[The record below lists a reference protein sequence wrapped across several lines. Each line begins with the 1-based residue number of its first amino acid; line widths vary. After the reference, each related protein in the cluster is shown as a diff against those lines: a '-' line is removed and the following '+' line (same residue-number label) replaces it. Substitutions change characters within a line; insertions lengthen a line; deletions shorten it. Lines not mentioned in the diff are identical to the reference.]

1 MFNIGRSELAG
12 LSALLLVVLVLF
24 GLTTPRFWS
33 LATFQ
38 SMTFQIPELGLLTL
52 AMLIPILSGG
62 LNLAITFIANIAGL
76 TMAWVLQ
83 SFGGPEAGSLAFII
97 AIVAALGVGA
107 LIGWLMGVI
116 VAYTNAHPILVS
128 LAFMIFLHGIGEYL
142 TRGGDISGFPLF
154 VATMGHGTVAG
165 LPVPLLL
172 FAFCALVWHILLTRT
187 PLGFSIHMIGS
198 NQRASHYAGID
209 TKRVLTLIYTLSGL
223 MCAVAGIV
231 MLARFNSVRVG
242 HGEAYLL
249 ITVLACF
256 LGGVDPFG
264 GFGRTV
270 SVVIALVTLQV
281 IATGL
286 NLLGAN
292 QHLATALWGAFL
304 VMVMVVR
311 WLWTRYRPKEI
322 YDRDRGRPRGPA
334 PPTPPGIRVRTKAV
348 R

>member
-1 MFNIGRSELAG
+1 MRALLRAGHGELLG
-12 LSALLLVVLVLF
+12 LGALLLTVLALF
-24 GLTTPRFWS
+24 GLTTPRFLSWP
-33 LATFQ
+33 TFQ
-38 SMTFQIPELGLLTL
+38 SMAFQIPELGLLTL

-76 TMAWVLQ
+76 TMAWILQ
-83 SFGGPEAGSLAFII
+83 SFGGPEAGSLAFLL
-97 AIVAALGVGA
+97 AVFAALGVGA

-128 LAFMIFLHGIGEYL
+128 LAFMIFLRGIAEYL
-142 TRGGDISGFPLF
+142 TRGGDISGLPPF
-154 VATMGHGTVAG
+154 VATIGHGTVLG
-165 LPVPLLL
+165 LPIPLIL
-172 FAFCALVWHILLTRT
+172 FAICALAWHILLTRT
-187 PLGFSIHMIGS
+187 PLGFGVHMIGS
-198 NQRASHYAGID
+198 NLEASRYSGID
-209 TKRVLTLIYTLSGL
+209 TRRVLTLIYTLSGL
-223 MCAVAGIV
+223 MCAIAGIV

-270 SVVIALVTLQV
+270 SVVIALITLQV

-292 QHLATALWGAFL
+292 QHLATGLWGAFL
-304 VMVMVVR
+304 VLVMVVR
-311 WLWTRYRPKEI
+311 WLWTRYRPLEI
-322 YDRDRGRPRGPA
+322 E
-334 PPTPPGIRVRTKAV
+334 TPQ
-348 R
+348 

>member
-1 MFNIGRSELAG
+1 MRSLLKAGQGELLG
-12 LSALLLVVLVLF
+12 LGALLVTVLVVF
-24 GLTTPRFWS
+24 GLTTPRFFS
-33 LATFQ
+33 FPTFQ
-38 SMTFQIPELGLLTL
+38 SMAFQIPELGLLTL

-62 LNLAITFIANIAGL
+62 LNLAITFMANICGL

-83 SFGGPEAGSLAFII
+83 SLGGPDAGALAFLI
-97 AIVAALGVGA
+97 AVLAALGVGA

-128 LAFMIFLHGIGEYL
+128 LAFMIFLRGIGEYL
-142 TRGGDISGFPLF
+142 TRGGDISGFPGF
-154 VATMGHGTVAG
+154 VATIGHGTLLG
-165 LPVPLLL
+165 LPIPLLL
-172 FAFCALVWHILLTRT
+172 FALSALAWHVLLTRT

-198 NQRASHYAGID
+198 NLEASRYAGID
-209 TKRVLTLIYTLSGL
+209 TRRVLTLIYTLSGV

-264 GFGRTV
+264 GFGRTI
-270 SVVIALVTLQV
+270 SVVIALITLQV

-292 QHLATALWGAFL
+292 QHLATGLWGGFL
-304 VMVMVVR
+304 VVVMVVR
-311 WLWTRYRPKEI
+311 WFWTRYRPAHLDKRE
-322 YDRDRGRPRGPA
+322 
-334 PPTPPGIRVRTKAV
+334 
-348 R
+348 

>member
-1 MFNIGRSELAG
+1 MRALLKAGHGELLG
-12 LSALLLVVLVLF
+12 LGALLLAALALF
-24 GLTTPRFWS
+24 GLTTPRF
-33 LATFQ
+33 LALPTFQ
-38 SMTFQIPELGLLTL
+38 SMAFQIPELGLLTL

-62 LNLAITFIANIAGL
+62 LNLAVTFIANIAGL
-76 TMAWVLQ
+76 TMAWILQ
-83 SFGGPEAGSLAFII
+83 SFGGPDAGSLAFVL
-97 AIVAALGVGA
+97 AVVAALGIGA

-128 LAFMIFLHGIGEYL
+128 LAFMIFLRGIGEYL
-142 TRGGDISGFPLF
+142 TRGGDISGLPPF
-154 VATMGHGTVAG
+154 VATIGHGTALG
-165 LPVPLLL
+165 LPIPLIL
-172 FAFCALVWHILLTRT
+172 FAICALAWHILLTRT
-187 PLGFSIHMIGS
+187 PLGFSTHMIGS
-198 NQRASHYAGID
+198 NLEASRYSGID
-209 TKRVLTLIYTLSGL
+209 TRRVLTLIYTLSGL
-223 MCAVAGIV
+223 MCAIAGIV

-292 QHLATALWGAFL
+292 QHLATGLWGAFL
-304 VMVMVVR
+304 VLVMVVR
-311 WLWTRYRPKEI
+311 WIWTRYRPLQGEK
-322 YDRDRGRPRGPA
+322 PR
-334 PPTPPGIRVRTKAV
+334 
-348 R
+348 